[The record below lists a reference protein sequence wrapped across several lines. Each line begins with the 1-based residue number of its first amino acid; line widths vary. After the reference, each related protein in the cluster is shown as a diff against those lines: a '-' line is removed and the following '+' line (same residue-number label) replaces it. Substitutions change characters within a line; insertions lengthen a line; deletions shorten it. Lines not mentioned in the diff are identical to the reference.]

1 VNEGG
6 GLEVTKP
13 SVFWLDGKAV
23 ESRCAS
29 EGIQFAYGL
38 FDTLRFDKGVL
49 EQPAAHLERLNAG
62 LARLGLS
69 YGLSSQTLHDAFTAA
84 KAAAGLESGALKLLA
99 MRRGTPVS
107 DAEVDVQL
115 YLRPNPYG
123 EVQDGGLEKPYSLGL
138 SAFSKNSRSPVAG
151 LKWQG
156 YADHILEKDRAMSR
170 GFNDVLFLNELDF
183 VAESAVANVFWI
195 AGGRLFAPSLDCG
208 ILPGVMRANV
218 LRAAKLAGISA
229 VEGRFPLEALLES
242 ELVFVTNS
250 LMRLCFVNRVE
261 SAEWQ
266 RPSAQSPALALFK
279 ALQATVLD
287 IVAEA
292 EHGTTGFGV

>member
-1 VNEGG
+1 M
-6 GLEVTKP
+6 TRP
-13 SVFWLDGKAV
+13 SVFWLDGEAA

-38 FDTLRFDKGVL
+38 FDTLRFDHGAL
-49 EQPAAHLERLNAG
+49 EQPAAHLDRLNAG

-69 YGLSSQTLHDAFTAA
+69 YRLSSQTLNAAFTAA
-84 KAAAGLESGALKLLA
+84 KAAAGRESGALKLLA

-107 DAEVDVQL
+107 EAEVDVQL

-123 EVQDGGLEKPYSLGL
+123 EVQDGGLEMPYSLGL
-138 SAFSKNSRSPVAG
+138 SAFAKNSRSPVAG

-170 GFNDVLFLNELDF
+170 GFKDVLFLNELDF

-195 AGGRLFAPSLDCG
+195 TGGRLFTPSLDCG
-208 ILPGVMRANV
+208 ILPGIMRANV
-218 LRAAKLAGISA
+218 LRAAERCGISA
-229 VEGRFPLEALLES
+229 TEGRFSLEALLGS

-250 LMRLCFVNRVE
+250 LMRLCYVDRVE
-261 SAEWQ
+261 TVAWQ
-266 RPSAQSPALALFK
+266 KPSAQSPARALFET
-279 ALQATVLD
+279 LQATVLD
-287 IVAEA
+287 IVAKA
-292 EHGTTGFGV
+292 E

>member
-1 VNEGG
+1 M
-6 GLEVTKP
+6 TRP
-13 SVFWLDGKAV
+13 SVFWLDGEAV
-23 ESRCAS
+23 ENRCAS

-38 FDTLRFDKGVL
+38 FDTLRFDNGVL
-49 EQPAAHLERLNAG
+49 EQPAAHLDRLNEG
-62 LARLGLS
+62 LVKLGLS
-69 YGLSSQTLHDAFTAA
+69 YGLSTQALKDAFTAA
-84 KAAAGLESGALKLLA
+84 KAAAGRESGALKLLA

-123 EVQDGGLEKPYSLGL
+123 ELQDGGLEKPYSLGL
-138 SAFSKNSRSPVAG
+138 SAFAKNSRSPVAG

-170 GFNDVLFLNELDF
+170 GFKDVLFLNELDY

-195 AGGRLFAPSLDCG
+195 AGGCLFTPSLDCG
-208 ILPGVMRANV
+208 ILPGIMRANV

-229 VEGRFPLEALLES
+229 VEGRFPLVALLES

-250 LMRLCFVNRVE
+250 LMRLCYVDRVE
-261 SAEWQ
+261 AVVWQ
-266 RPSAQSPALALFK
+266 RPSATSPALALFK
-279 ALQATVLD
+279 SLQASVLD
-287 IVAEA
+287 LVAET
-292 EHGTTGFGV
+292 E

>member
-1 VNEGG
+1 M
-6 GLEVTKP
+6 TRP

-38 FDTLRFDKGVL
+38 FDTLRFDNGVL
-49 EQPAAHLERLNAG
+49 EQPAAHLDRLNAG
-62 LARLGLS
+62 LAKLGLS
-69 YGLSSQTLHDAFTAA
+69 YGLSFQALMDAFTAA
-84 KAAAGLESGALKLLA
+84 KTAAGRESGALKLLA
-99 MRRGTPVS
+99 MRHGTPVS

-138 SAFSKNSRSPVAG
+138 SAFTKNSRSPVAG

-170 GFNDVLFLNELDF
+170 GFKDVLFLNELDY

-195 AGGRLFAPSLDCG
+195 AGGCLFTPSLDCG
-208 ILPGVMRANV
+208 ILPGIMRTNV
-218 LRAAKLAGISA
+218 LRAAKLVGISA
-229 VEGRFPLEALLES
+229 IEGRFPLEALLES

-250 LMRLCFVNRVE
+250 LMRLSYVDKVE
-261 SAEWQ
+261 AVVWQ
-266 RPSAQSPALALFK
+266 RPSAQSPALTLFK
-279 ALQATVLD
+279 ALQASVLD
-287 IVAEA
+287 FVAEA
-292 EHGTTGFGV
+292 E

>member
-1 VNEGG
+1 M
-6 GLEVTKP
+6 TRP

-38 FDTLRFDKGVL
+38 FDTLRFDNGVL
-49 EQPAAHLERLNAG
+49 EQPAAHLDRLNAG
-62 LARLGLS
+62 LAALGLS
-69 YGLSSQTLHDAFTAA
+69 YGLSTQTLKDAFSAA
-84 KAAAGLESGALKLLA
+84 KTATGVESGALKLLA

-123 EVQDGGLEKPYSLGL
+123 DAQDGGLEKPYSLGL
-138 SAFSKNSRSPVAG
+138 SPFTKNSRSPVAG

-156 YADHILEKDRAMSR
+156 YADHLLEKDRAMSR
-170 GFNDVLFLNELDF
+170 GFKDVLFLNEMDF

-195 AGGRLFAPSLDCG
+195 AGGRLFTPSLDCG
-208 ILPGVMRANV
+208 ILPGIMRANV
-218 LRAAKLAGISA
+218 LRAAERAGISA
-229 VEGRFPLEALLES
+229 VEGRFPLNAMLES

-250 LMRLCFVNRVE
+250 LMRLNYVERVE
-261 SAEWQ
+261 AVEWR
-266 RPSAQSPALALFK
+266 RPSAKSTALDMYKTILASVLAL
-279 ALQATVLD
+279 
-287 IVAEA
+287 VAEA
-292 EHGTTGFGV
+292 E